1 LPKSNEHD
9 QEMFL
14 KYENKTNNELVGN
27 ELIAKAMGK

>member
-1 LPKSNEHD
+1 
-9 QEMFL
+9 MFL